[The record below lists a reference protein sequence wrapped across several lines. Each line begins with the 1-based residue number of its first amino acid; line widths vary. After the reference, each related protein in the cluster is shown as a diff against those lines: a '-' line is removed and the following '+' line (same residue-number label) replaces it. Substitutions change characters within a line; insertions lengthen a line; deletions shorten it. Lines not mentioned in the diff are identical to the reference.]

1 MISLPTSSERRSTQK
16 LWSTRNSTSL
26 RETAV
31 EIHYSKQCA
40 MQPRPK
46 CWNVQVFFCGRSN
59 RFFFRN
65 ISHSHTSRKKNSFG
79 LSTLTVIAFSISKFN
94 NLSPNQKIPVF
105 QWKYPP
111 NDSLFLL
118 MAWNSREK
126 NTRMTRGRSV
136 KKKQKFIAPYNPKSP
151 PNLLGSGDGDHSA
164 IFHYTV
170 YINLSWWM
178 FF

>member
-1 MISLPTSSERRSTQK
+1 MLKCPGFF
-16 LWSTRNSTSL
+16 L
-26 RETAV
+26 RK
-31 EIHYSKQCA
+31 I
-40 MQPRPK
+40 QP
-46 CWNVQVFFCGRSN
+46 
-59 RFFFRN
+59 FFFRN
-65 ISHSHTSRKKNSFG
+65 ISNSHTSRKKNSFG

-136 KKKQKFIAPYNPKSP
+136 KKNRNSSP
-151 PNLLGSGDGDHSA
+151 LTTPNRHRTYLGVAMAIIPPSFTIRCTSIFPGGCFFNAKKKNKLPLAQNFLRYRGSGFVRPIRILLA
-164 IFHYTV
+164 ITC
-170 YINLSWWM
+170 
-178 FF
+178 